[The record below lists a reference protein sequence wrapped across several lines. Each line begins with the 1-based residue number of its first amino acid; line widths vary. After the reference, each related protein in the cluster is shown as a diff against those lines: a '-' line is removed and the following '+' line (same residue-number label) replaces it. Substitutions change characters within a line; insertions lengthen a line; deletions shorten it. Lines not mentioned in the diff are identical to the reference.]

1 MSGSLSYQPV
11 VPTTILPPV
20 ASTARI
26 FCTAAS
32 GVVKS
37 IATSNPVTNGGVNAP
52 APEFSST
59 SSTCTPWPRSAATSE
74 TSFPVFPCP
83 STSIRIAT
91 VYRAV
96 PAIAVARCKSG
107 SSLGRNHPGVGVEHG
122 WIGVL
127 EELRVQRPDRLIHI
141 RLLDHEAHVDL
152 ARALRDHA
160 HVDVPDRR
168 KHLAGDP
175 AAPANVFAHHADQ
188 RLVPFQLHVRHL
200 AQLGADLRQPL
211 VRVHGYRDA
220 HLAGRNHV
228 DH

>member
-1 MSGSLSYQPV
+1 MSASLSYQPV

-37 IATSNPVTNGGVNAP
+37 IVTSNPATNGGVSAVAP
-52 APEFSST
+52 AFSST
-59 SSTCTPWPRSAATSE
+59 SSPLTLWPRWAATSA
-74 TSFPVFPCP
+74 TTLPVLPCP

-91 VYRAV
+91 VYRAA
-96 PAIAVARCKSG
+96 PAIALARCKSG
-107 SSLGRNHPGVGVEHG
+107 SSLGRNHPGVGIEHG

-127 EELRVQRPDRLIHI
+127 EELRMQRPDRFIHI

-160 HVDVPDRR
+160 HVDMPNRR
-168 KHLAGDP
+168 KHPARDP
-175 AAPANVFAHHADQ
+175 AAPANVLAHHADQ

-200 AQLGADLRQPL
+200 AQFAADLRQPQDGG
-211 VRVHGYRDA
+211 RE
-220 HLAGRNHV
+220 AGRAQ
-228 DH
+228 